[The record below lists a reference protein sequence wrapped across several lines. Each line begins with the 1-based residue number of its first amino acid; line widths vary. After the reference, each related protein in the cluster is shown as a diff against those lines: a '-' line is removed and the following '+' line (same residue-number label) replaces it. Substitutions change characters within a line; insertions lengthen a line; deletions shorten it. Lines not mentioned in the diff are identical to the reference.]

1 MTDLARASVRTVA
14 ERRTA
19 HIRVLARVLLLAAG
33 ATSGIQLANFTVTGL
48 SLVCLLLAPG
58 FLLMKHRGVDLLPI
72 VLALVGSLSF
82 LASCAV
88 NDVSLLWPNATAFPA
103 ILLYLAGLTVLTAR
117 SIDAIA
123 TVLAGIAVGTMF
135 FFLTQGIE
143 LTRTGSIPDLWKYG
157 IAHAVTI
164 LVLFGMTTARV
175 HPLLQGAT
183 LMMLG
188 LASLGLNFRSHA
200 LVCLL
205 AGVTVCTRQILG
217 SRIGRIWQFL
227 GIGAFGLVFAQV
239 MPIAARAGLFGAALQ
254 QKTQEQDATNLPL
267 LLAGRTELP
276 LNITAILERPF
287 LGWGSA
293 FDLTPD
299 LYTQAEHLAIRMG
312 FDPGFPFDL
321 YWRLPPSDYSAT
333 HSILLGS
340 WVEGGVLAVLLPL
353 WLLVACLGVV
363 WNSSRF
369 ARWAPLVVTVAF
381 QGIWDLLYAPWTYN
395 MIAEFACIALF
406 YCAVHFR
413 RPVSGAPDSS

>member
-1 MTDLARASVRTVA
+1 MTDLARASVFTVA
-14 ERRTA
+14 ERQSAR
-19 HIRVLARVLLLAAG
+19 IRVLARVLLFAAG

-58 FLLMKHRGVDLLPI
+58 FLLMEHRGVDLLPI

-103 ILLYLAGLTVLTAR
+103 FLIFLAGLAVLTAR

-123 TVLAGIAVGTMF
+123 TVLAGIATGTVI
-135 FFLTQGIE
+135 FFLVQGIE
-143 LTRTGSIPDLWKYG
+143 LTRTGSVPDLWKYG

-164 LVLFGMTTARV
+164 LLLFVMTTVRV
-175 HPLLQGAT
+175 HPLLQGTA
-183 LMMLG
+183 LGVLG

-200 LVCLL
+200 LVCLV
-205 AGVTVCTRQILG
+205 AGATVCTRHLLG
-217 SRIGRIWQFL
+217 SRVGRGWQFL
-227 GIGAFGLVFAQV
+227 GIGVFGLVFAHV

-276 LNITAILERPF
+276 LNVTAILERPF

-293 FDLTPD
+293 FNLTPD
-299 LYTQAEHLAIRMG
+299 LYTRAAHLAIRMG

-333 HSILLGS
+333 HSILLGA

-353 WLLVACLGVV
+353 WLLAACLGVV
-363 WNSSRF
+363 WNSDRF
-369 ARWAPLVVTVAF
+369 GPWAPLVVTVAF

-406 YCAVHFR
+406 YCAAHFR
-413 RPVSGAPDSS
+413 RSVAVAPDS

>member
-14 ERRTA
+14 ERQSA
-19 HIRVLARVLLLAAG
+19 HLRVLARVLLFAAG

-48 SLVCLLLAPG
+48 SLICLLLAPA
-58 FLLMKHRGVDLLPI
+58 FLLMDHRGVDLVPI

-88 NDVSLLWPNATAFPA
+88 NHVSLLWPNATAFPA
-103 ILLYLAGLTVLTAR
+103 MLIYLVGLAVLTAR

-123 TVLAGIAVGTMF
+123 TVLAGIATGTVV
-135 FFLTQGIE
+135 FFLVQGIE

-157 IAHAVTI
+157 IAHSVTI
-164 LVLFGMTTARV
+164 LLLFVMTRIRV
-175 HPLLQGAT
+175 RPPVQGAV
-183 LMMLG
+183 LVVLG

-200 LVCLL
+200 LVCLV
-205 AGVTVCTRQILG
+205 AGVTICTRHVIG
-217 SRIGRIWQFL
+217 ARIARGWQFL
-227 GIGAFGLVFAQV
+227 GIGVFALVFAHV

-276 LNITAILERPF
+276 MNITAILERPF

-293 FDLTPD
+293 FNLTPD

-312 FDPGFPFDL
+312 FDPAFPFDL

-353 WLLVACLGVV
+353 WLLAVCLGVV
-363 WNSSRF
+363 WNSARF
-369 ARWAPLVVTVAF
+369 GRWAPLVLTVAF

-406 YCAVHFR
+406 YCAAHFR
-413 RPVSGAPDSS
+413 RSAPDSS